1 MEKPL
6 QIVMRH
12 LEHSLALEAR
22 IREHVARL
30 EAVHPHIVGCRVAVE
45 ALRRQDRQSH
55 AFQVR
60 IDASVPGRDYVA
72 TRRHDNDVMLALHE
86 AYHALRRQLE
96 DDIRLKRGDVKQH
109 APRRA
114 PEENGA

>member
-12 LEHSLALEAR
+12 VEHSDALEAR

-30 EAVHPHIVGCRVAVE
+30 ESFHPHIVGCRVIVE
-45 ALRRQDRQSH
+45 PLRGHERRPH

-60 IDASVPGRDYVA
+60 IEASVPGKEYVA
-72 TRRHDNDVMLALHE
+72 TRKHDEDIFLALHE
-86 AYHALRRQLE
+86 AYHALRRQIE
-96 DDIRLKRGDVKQH
+96 DDIRQRRGDVKQH
-109 APRRA
+109 VPRRA
-114 PEENGA
+114 AEENGA

>member
-1 MEKPL
+1 MKKPL

-12 LEHSLALEAR
+12 VEHSDALEVR

-30 EAVHPHIVGCRVAVE
+30 ESFHPHIVGCRVIVE
-45 ALRRQDRQSH
+45 PLPRHDRQGH

-60 IDASVPGRDYVA
+60 IEVRVPGGEHIA
-72 TRRHDNDVMLALHE
+72 TRKHDSDVFLALHE
-86 AYHALRRQLE
+86 AYHAVRRQIE
-96 DDIRLKRGDVKQH
+96 DDNRQKRGDVKQH

-114 PEENGA
+114 AEENGA